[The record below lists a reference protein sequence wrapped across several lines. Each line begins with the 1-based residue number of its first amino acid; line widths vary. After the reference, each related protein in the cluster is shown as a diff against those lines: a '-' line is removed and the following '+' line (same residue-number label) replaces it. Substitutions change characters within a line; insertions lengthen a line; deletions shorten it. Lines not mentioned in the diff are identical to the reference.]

1 MSYLFQVNVGPVQ
14 GFIAS
19 ARRTRDLAFGSW
31 LLSELAKAAAL
42 QIVKSEGINSL
53 IFPAPDKQQQ
63 LSFKSE
69 LNVANKIVA
78 LIQKESP
85 QKLGSLTYNAI
96 QEQLEE
102 IRKQAFREQTSDM
115 IPLSK
120 ENQDIALKQI
130 KDIVEFHWV
139 ALLFDGINYAET
151 RKQLEALMAA
161 RKNTRNF
168 APVTWGSHQP
178 KSSIDGQLESV
189 IPEYEYPPRQAT
201 EKDKFTKI
209 LRLYYKYKAGPAER
223 LSGVDLL
230 KRHGET
236 IFGSSFPS
244 TSHIAALPF
253 LQRIEL
259 INQKTEIKKKWDS
272 YIKKVTEIADPKDDE
287 IAKEFDKSHRQ
298 IVNLEKIPRGY
309 KHHSILEDY
318 EGSMLFEERLADMV
332 DIVTNQDRLN
342 DAKKALRA
350 FYKSTDDEFKAL
362 GISSARPNPYYA
374 ILQADGDRMGEVI
387 DAQTKRQINDQ
398 EQKPYEPHRRISK
411 KLGEFAGGVK
421 EIVEKHQGAL
431 VYAGGD
437 DVLAFV
443 PLHTVLQC
451 AHELAISFKN
461 TLKDFANEEGHTPT
475 LSVGVAIVHHLEPLQ
490 DALKLARAAEA
501 RAKRVDG
508 KNALAITISKRSGED
523 YTIGGSWGNDRPN
536 QGIAFTLEKLIEFC
550 RSDAIPDGTA
560 YELRDMVR
568 RLTVSPQDISD
579 NEQLKHLIETLPEV
593 IRRDALRILQ
603 RKLYVPLG
611 KFPKGQA
618 KEVEKFLKE
627 RLGIEDRVPDE
638 EKTSS
643 EEQAY
648 GEEKIPSIPIEAFIN
663 ELIVAQTLA
672 DAVKLARPKQKEEKY
687 DSKK

>member
-1 MSYLFQVNVGPVQ
+1 MEYLFLVSIGPVQ

-31 LLSELAKAAAL
+31 LLSELSKAAAL
-42 QIVKSEGINSL
+42 QIVKSEGLNSL
-53 IFPAPDKQQQ
+53 IFPAPNQQEE
-63 LSFKSE
+63 LNFKSE

-78 LIQKESP
+78 LIQGSP
-85 QKLGSLTYNAI
+85 KTLGEFTYGAI
-96 QEQLEE
+96 QSQLEE
-102 IRKQAFREQTSDM
+102 TRVQAYREQKHDE
-115 IPLSK
+115 IVLSK
-120 ENQDIALKQI
+120 QNREFTLKQI
-130 KDIVEFHWV
+130 KDLVEFQWV
-139 ALLFDGINYAET
+139 ALPFDGSDYAGT
-151 RKQLEALMAA
+151 RQQLEALMAA

-168 APVTWGSHQP
+168 APVTWGSNQP

-189 IPEYEYPPRQAT
+189 IQEDEYPSRQAS

-209 LRLYYKYKAGPAER
+209 LRLYNKYKAGPAER

-236 IFGSSFPS
+236 IFGSSFLS

-253 LQRIEL
+253 LQRLEL
-259 INQKTEIKKKWDS
+259 LGTNVKAQDKWNE
-272 YIKKVTEIADPKDDE
+272 YIKKAMRIADAKDDE
-287 IAKEFDKSHRQ
+287 VAKEFEGSHRQ
-298 IVNLEKIPRGY
+298 IVNLEKIPKGY
-309 KHHSILEDY
+309 KHHSILQDY
-318 EGSMLFEERLADMV
+318 EGSMLFEDRLTDMA
-332 DIVTNQDRLN
+332 DIVTNQDKLN

-350 FYKSTDDEFKAL
+350 FYRITDDEFKAL
-362 GISSARPNPYYA
+362 GLSNERPNPYYA
-374 ILQADGDRMGEVI
+374 ILVADGDHMGEII
-387 DAQTKRQINDQ
+387 DAQARRKTDEL
-398 EQKPYEPHRRISK
+398 EQKPYEQHRRISQ
-411 KLGEFAGGVK
+411 KLVEFARGVK
-421 EIVEKHQGAL
+421 GIIEKHQGAL

-451 AHELAISFKN
+451 AHELATSFKN
-461 TLKDFANEEGHTPT
+461 TLKEFTNEKGDNPT
-475 LSVGVAIVHHLEPLQ
+475 FSVGVAIIHHLEPLQ
-490 DALKLARAAEA
+490 DALKLARAAET
-501 RAKRVDG
+501 RAKGVNG

-523 YTIGGSWGNDRPN
+523 YTIADSWGDGSPDK
-536 QGIAFTLEKLIEFC
+536 GIASTLEKLIEFC

-568 RLTVSPQDISD
+568 RLTVSPQDVSD
-579 NEQLKHLIETLPEV
+579 DKQLKHLVETLPEV

-638 EKTSS
+638 EKISG
-643 EEQAY
+643 EEKAL
-648 GEEKIPSIPIEAFIN
+648 GEEKIPPITIEAFIN
-663 ELIVAQTLA
+663 ELIVAQMLA
-672 DAVKLARPKQKEEKY
+672 DAMQLAHPKPKGVKV
-687 DSKK
+687 